1 MISKGDLNMND
12 EVMKRYTVGEEIFNS
27 VSHGIGSVL
36 SIGGMTVLIVL
47 SVLNHSALGLSTSI
61 IYGISLIV
69 LYTMSTVYHAVP
81 VPKAKEILR
90 IFDHAS
96 IYLLIAGSYTPFCL
110 IALDGNPKGVMV
122 AGAVWLCAVVG
133 IVLNAIDLKK
143 TEKLG
148 TVLYVIMGWAV
159 LFAVKDIVA
168 VLPRPAFW
176 LLLLGGISYTGGL
189 VFYAMKKVKYMHSVW
204 HLFVLAGSIMHYICI
219 AVYVLPMAYA

>member
-1 MISKGDLNMND
+1 
-12 EVMKRYTVGEEIFNS
+12 MKRYTVGEEIFNS

-47 SVLNHSALGLSTSI
+47 SVLNNTALGLATSI

-69 LYTMSTVYHAVP
+69 LYTMSAVYHAIP
-81 VPKAKEILR
+81 MPKAKEILR

-96 IYLLIAGSYTPFCL
+96 IFLLIAGSYTPFCL
-110 IALDGNPKGVMV
+110 IALEGRPRGIMV
-122 AGAVWLCAVVG
+122 CGAVWLCAIVG

-159 LFAVKDIVA
+159 VFALKDILA
-168 VLPRPAFW
+168 VLPAPAFW
-176 LLLLGGISYTGGL
+176 LLLIGGISYTGGL
-189 VFYAMKKVKYMHSVW
+189 VFYAMKNVKYMHSIW
-204 HLFVLAGSIMHYICI
+204 HLFVLTGSVLHYICV

>member
-1 MISKGDLNMND
+1 MVDRTL
-12 EVMKRYTVGEEIFNS
+12 KRYTVGEEIFNS
-27 VSHGIGSVL
+27 VSHGVGSVL

-47 SVLNHSALGLSTSI
+47 SAVHGSALGLATSI

-81 VPKAKEILR
+81 QPKAKEILR

-96 IYLLIAGSYTPFCL
+96 IFLLIAGSYTPFCL
-110 IALDGNPKGVMV
+110 IALEGNPKGVMV
-122 AGAVWLCAVVG
+122 AGAVWLCAIVG

-148 TVLYVIMGWAV
+148 TVLYVMMGWAV
-159 LFAVKDIVA
+159 IFAVKDIVA
-168 VLPRPAFW
+168 VLPIPAFW

-189 VFYAMKKVKYMHSVW
+189 VFYAMKNVKYMHSIW
-204 HLFVLAGSIMHYICI
+204 HLFVLLGSILHYICI
-219 AVYVLPMAYA
+219 AVYVLPMSY